1 MKYLSQFL
9 IIMSFTLA
17 GEALQRII
25 PLPIPASVYGL
36 VLLFLCLQCRIIK
49 PEAVQN
55 VGDWMISI
63 LPVFFVAPGVSIL
76 GCWNILSEKLV
87 PLTIILLS
95 TTILIFVVSGKV
107 SQAVRKGGRQNG

>member
-1 MKYLSQFL
+1 MKHIKQIL
-9 IIMSFTLA
+9 IILIFSAL
-17 GEALQRII
+17 GEWLHRGI